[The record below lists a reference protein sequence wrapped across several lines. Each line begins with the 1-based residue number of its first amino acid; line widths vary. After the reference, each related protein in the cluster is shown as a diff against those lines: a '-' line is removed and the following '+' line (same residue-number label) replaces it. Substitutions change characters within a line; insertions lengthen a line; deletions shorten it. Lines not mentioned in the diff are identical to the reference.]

1 MNWINET
8 PKQPKMC
15 KVTVAV
21 LSTLLAILLGI
32 FALRMQAKPEEA
44 QGVYPVISIEYVPC
58 EG

>member
-15 KVTVAV
+15 RVSVAV
-21 LSTLLAILLGI
+21 FSTLLAILLGI
-32 FALRMQAKPEEA
+32 IALRLEIKP
-44 QGVYPVISIEYVPC
+44 QDTHGVYPVISIEYVPC

>member
-15 KVTVAV
+15 RVSVAV
-21 LSTLLAILLGI
+21 FSTLLAILLGI
-32 FALRMQAKPEEA
+32 IALRFEIRPQDAH
-44 QGVYPVISIEYVPC
+44 GVYPVISIEYVPC

>member
-15 KVTVAV
+15 RVNVAV
-21 LSTLLAILLGI
+21 FSTLLAILFGI
-32 FALRMQAKPEEA
+32 IALRLEIKP
-44 QGVYPVISIEYVPC
+44 QDTHGVYPVISIEYVPC